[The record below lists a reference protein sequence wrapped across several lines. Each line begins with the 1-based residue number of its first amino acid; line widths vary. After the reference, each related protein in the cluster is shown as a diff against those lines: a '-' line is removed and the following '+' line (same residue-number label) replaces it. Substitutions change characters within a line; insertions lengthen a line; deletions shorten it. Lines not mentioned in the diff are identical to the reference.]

1 MYQNVLT
8 QKMTPSAA
16 VEACAQEIRGFTE
29 KG

>member
-8 QKMTPSAA
+8 QKTSPGEA
-16 VEACAQEIRGFTE
+16 VDACAKEIRAFTE